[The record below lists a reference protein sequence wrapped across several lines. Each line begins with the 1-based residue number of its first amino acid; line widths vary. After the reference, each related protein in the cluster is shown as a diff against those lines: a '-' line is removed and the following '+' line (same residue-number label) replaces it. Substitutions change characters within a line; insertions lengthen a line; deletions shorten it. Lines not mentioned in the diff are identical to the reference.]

1 VALVKERAT
10 GQERVCKVVN
20 IAGMDPR
27 NVELTRIEIQLLCD
41 LDHPRVVRL
50 YEYSED
56 SARQEIVMILEYL
69 PGGDCLGLVTNS
81 QYIEEELVSRIISQS
96 LVALGHC
103 HQQGIYHR
111 DVKLEN
117 LMLASETRGN
127 LPDCKLIDFG
137 LGTRCDGHVREVLG
151 TPAYIAPEVKRE
163 EGYTPAAD
171 VWSLGV
177 CAFELLT
184 GGILPFGKPEDYSGR
199 MEPVLERVER
209 YRSFDELNTVLMQ
222 SPAWASRSKEAKDF
236 VRWLLSPD
244 RRMRPSVAQA
254 LQHPWLQQHK
264 VQEAG
269 LSTEMLQSLAAF
281 ASAPAT
287 VQSCLYAVAAR
298 TDLPGARQFGDAFL
312 VADVD
317 GNGRISLKEL
327 TEAINS
333 AKQWHDPEINV
344 MRLFDAMNVNQCGS
358 ISYTMFLAACSH
370 ATFCSLDDVLTTA
383 FEALDERRCGVLSA
397 YEVARLLPRCDPR
410 VMQRLP
416 QNRNFNVDDWVAC
429 IQLSSQLAV
438 RAVQPR
444 SRRSTAPGFFD
455 RFFCTGCQEEPLAE
469 RVMAPVTVLPYS
481 QVSCH

>member
-50 YEYSED
+50 YEYAED

-81 QYIEEELVSRIISQS
+81 QYIEEELISRIIYQS

-199 MEPVLERVER
+199 M
-209 YRSFDELNTVLMQ
+209 
-222 SPAWASRSKEAKDF
+222 
-236 VRWLLSPD
+236 
-244 RRMRPSVAQA
+244 
-254 LQHPWLQQHK
+254 
-264 VQEAG
+264 
-269 LSTEMLQSLAAF
+269 
-281 ASAPAT
+281 
-287 VQSCLYAVAAR
+287 
-298 TDLPGARQFGDAFL
+298 
-312 VADVD
+312 
-317 GNGRISLKEL
+317 
-327 TEAINS
+327 
-333 AKQWHDPEINV
+333 
-344 MRLFDAMNVNQCGS
+344 
-358 ISYTMFLAACSH
+358 
-370 ATFCSLDDVLTTA
+370 
-383 FEALDERRCGVLSA
+383 
-397 YEVARLLPRCDPR
+397 
-410 VMQRLP
+410 
-416 QNRNFNVDDWVAC
+416 
-429 IQLSSQLAV
+429 
-438 RAVQPR
+438 
-444 SRRSTAPGFFD
+444 
-455 RFFCTGCQEEPLAE
+455 
-469 RVMAPVTVLPYS
+469 
-481 QVSCH
+481 